1 MPSPGVAAGG
11 AGLMARCLEPEGQGL
26 MINRAWK
33 IVAAGTLAGLSGTAV
48 ALDTTQMSLGA
59 GEMVPWAVAS
69 PALLDE
75 HRVASAM
82 IGLLPAE
89 HRAAVVAAGGI
100 GSEAVAAR
108 RGVNAGPAS
117 AIAMVRDEAF
127 RAGLSED
134 QLNIVDAMVATI
146 ERGEPLAA
154 LCFAPGTDERFIG
167 GVNMLFDAWMNNG
180 RFQQT
185 NRWSSTATNGA
196 GLTQGQPIT
205 LTYSFMPDGTAIR
218 DIGIGTGSGTS
229 SLFAWLNGIYGNP
242 GVWQPLFAQV
252 FARWSE
258 LIGVDYVYEPN
269 DDGSQSNTGAGIIGV
284 RGDVRIGA
292 FNLANDSS
300 NGGVLAY
307 NNFPNDGDM
316 VFDRDTFFNN
326 TTNNSRRLRNVISHE
341 HGHGLGMAHVC
352 PIANT
357 KLMEPF
363 ASTVFDG
370 PQLDDILN
378 GQRHY
383 GDLYEPQS
391 DDPTNAPNLGAVAVG
406 GIIGLTNVS
415 IDDNSDAD
423 FYEFTLTTPAEVQI
437 SVSPDAA
444 TYVQGPQTGAC
455 NSGTNSNYNAIHDL
469 SISVVTPNN
478 PFNPIATVNATGVG
492 GAETLVLQL
501 TTPGDY
507 VIQVNGSNV
516 NNIQRYAM
524 GVFVNSIGNCSA
536 ADLAEPFGV
545 LNFFDISAYLGLYNA
560 GASGAD
566 IAEPFGQINFFD
578 ISAYLGLYN
587 AGCP

>member
-1 MPSPGVAAGG
+1 M
-11 AGLMARCLEPEGQGL
+11 M
-26 MINRAWK
+26 NRAWK
-33 IVAAGTLAGLSGTAV
+33 IVAAGTLAGLSGSAV

-89 HRAAVVAAGGI
+89 HRAAVVAAGGL
-100 GSEAVAAR
+100 GSETVAAR
-108 RGVNAGPAS
+108 RGVVAGPEV
-117 AIAMVRDEAF
+117 AIATVRDEAY
-127 RAGLSED
+127 RAGLSQE
-134 QLNIVDAMVATI
+134 QLNILDAMAATI

-154 LCFAPGTDERFIG
+154 TCFAPGTDGQFIE
-167 GVNMLFDAWMNNG
+167 GVNMLFNAWMNNG
-180 RFQQT
+180 RFQQV
-185 NRWSSTATNGA
+185 NRWSRTATDGS
-196 GLTQGQPIT
+196 GLTQGDPMT

-218 DIGIGTGSGTS
+218 DIGVGTGSGTS

-252 FARWSE
+252 FARWSD
-258 LIGVDYVYEPN
+258 LIGVNYVYEPN
-269 DDGSQSNTGAGIIGV
+269 DDGSQSNTGVGLLGI

-292 FNLANDSS
+292 FNLANDGT
-300 NGGVLAY
+300 NGGILAY

-316 VFDRDTFFNN
+316 IFDLDSFFNN
-326 TTNNSRRLRNVISHE
+326 LGSNSRRLRNVISHE
-341 HGHGLGMAHVC
+341 HGHGLGFAHVC
-352 PIANT
+352 PINST
-357 KLMEPF
+357 KLMEPT
-363 ASTVFDG
+363 ATTAFDG

-378 GQRHY
+378 GQRYY

-391 DDPTNAPNLGAVAVG
+391 DDPTNAPNVGSVSVG

-415 IDDNSDAD
+415 IDDNADVD

-437 SVSPDAA
+437 TVSPDAA
-444 TYVQGPQTGAC
+444 TYNQGAQNGNGSCGNGSST
-455 NSGTNSNYNAIHDL
+455 NYNAFHDL
-469 SISVVTPNN
+469 EISLVTPNN
-478 PFNPIATVNATGVG
+478 PFTPIASVNATGVAG
-492 GAETLVLQL
+492 TETLVVAL
-501 TTPGDY
+501 TNPGDY
-507 VIQVNGSNV
+507 VIEVNGSNV
-516 NNIQRYAM
+516 DQIQRYAM
-524 GVFVNSIGNCSA
+524 GVFVNSIGACSG
-536 ADLAEPFGV
+536 ADLAAPFGV
-545 LNFFDISAYLGLYNA
+545 LNFFDISAYLALYNA